1 VVRRRRPESVA
12 GAALTFDCDDGAAW
26 NRILDLLAGKAAPA
40 ALFGLGFRV
49 EQFSDAG
56 LRLCGT

>member
-1 VVRRRRPESVA
+1 VVRRRRPESVE

-26 NRILDLLAGKAAPA
+26 DRILDVLARKAAPA
-40 ALFGLGFRV
+40 ALFGLGFR
-49 EQFSDAG
+49 EQFSDAR